1 MFSGKRVS
9 EKVEGLKVE
18 SYSEQRQR
26 RQQKLQ
32 GVIAYSEFSKAN
44 RPTICDSF
52 CFDCPHDY
60 EELQLTESTSVNRTM
75 LTIDDKKLRINESN
89 YRMLCALHNNAGIPL
104 SREFLLEYV
113 WGAKGKVANN
123 VNVMVSE
130 LRSYLV
136 NSGLEIVTI
145 RGQGYQMLNKSKREY
160 RL

>member
-1 MFSGKRVS
+1 MFSERRTLA
-9 EKVEGLKVE
+9 KVVNRDDDNFVE
-18 SYSEQRQR
+18 
-26 RQQKLQ
+26 QQKQ
-32 GVIAYSEFSKAN
+32 SQRKSHRVIAHTEFLNIRKPS
-44 RPTICDSF
+44 PCDSY
-52 CFDCPHDY
+52 CFDCPHEY
-60 EELQLTESTSVNRTM
+60 TELQLTNTTSVNRSL
-75 LTIDDKKLRINESN
+75 LTIGERKLRINESN
-89 YRMLCALHNNAGIPL
+89 YRMLCALHSHPGVPL

-113 WGAKGKVANN
+113 WGSKGKVANN